1 MLHGNF
7 SATQAFTATVHG
19 PYYSEKIWLFKPMK
33 FNDGIGNSEERGP
46 IKTLMIAEL
55 AEGEQASEGEKYV
68 ISEM

>member
-1 MLHGNF
+1 
-7 SATQAFTATVHG
+7 
-19 PYYSEKIWLFKPMK
+19 MK

>member
-1 MLHGNF
+1 
-7 SATQAFTATVHG
+7 
-19 PYYSEKIWLFKPMK
+19 MK

-68 ISEM
+68 ISEMWSFEGMNASSLR